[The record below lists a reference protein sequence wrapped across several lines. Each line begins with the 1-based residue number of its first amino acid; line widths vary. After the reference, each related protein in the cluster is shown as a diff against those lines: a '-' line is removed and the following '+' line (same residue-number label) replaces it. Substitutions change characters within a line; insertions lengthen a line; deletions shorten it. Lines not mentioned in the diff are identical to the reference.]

1 MTRKAI
7 SIYMA
12 ATCAI
17 VIVAPGR
24 FVCGILIAAEL
35 LILMLFGL
43 LFKSFIKKI
52 KIEKMEQPVMLCFVI
67 FATIFC
73 KRLIALFMPEVALQL
88 GFVLFL
94 PSISTFTTVFL
105 LEETDMSLK
114 ESLKKDMPAAV
125 LFAAYILLVSLIRD
139 IIGFGTITLPS
150 SGHQL
155 EFVLFSENRISSATF
170 IATIP
175 GSLILNALLL
185 SAYLF
190 VEKKMNIIKKAELPQ
205 IKNAGVEQ

>member
-139 IIGFGTITLPS
+139 IIGFGTITLPA

-190 VEKKMNIIKKAELPQ
+190 VEKKMNIIKKAELSQ
-205 IKNAGVEQ
+205 TKNAGVE